1 MEQGFAAARK
11 RDMAERLEGL
21 VERITY
27 TSEEDGYS
35 VVKVQVKGRRDLV
48 TVVGSFASVTPGE
61 ILRMEGSWAFHARFG
76 EQFKVERYETAI
88 PASVTGMRKYLGSG
102 LIKGIGPKMAERIVK
117 RFGEATLDV
126 IEKNV
131 ERLLE
136 VNGIGRYRVDQI
148 RKAWDDQK
156 DIRELMVFL
165 RTHGVS
171 ATFATRIFKHYGK
184 ESLATVTENPY
195 RLAMDVTGIGFL
207 TADKIAGSLGFKTD
221 SPLRAEAGINYA
233 LLQATEEG
241 HVCVPREWLLEQST
255 KLLEI
260 PVGVLEEALGR
271 LASEGRLIVEELSAA
286 LRESFGS
293 DRAVYLRGYHLA
305 ECQVA
310 QRLTYLHAFPRL
322 RKKLDDEGA
331 MDWLRNKLP
340 FSLASLQEQ
349 AVRQALTDKVLVI
362 TGGPGTGKTTLIRAI
377 LAIYR
382 RMNAAICLAA
392 PTGRAAK
399 RLSEATRHPASTIHR
414 LLEFSP
420 QFGGFQRDEQ
430 KPLNAD
436 LVIVDETSMMDIL
449 LMHYLLKA
457 IPSHATLVLV
467 GDVDQLPSVG
477 PGNVLRDII
486 ASGKFPVVRLTEIF
500 RQARQSRIVVNAH
513 RVQQG
518 MFPEIETDAEKLRD
532 FYFIEKDDP
541 EEVSRLILKLC
552 TERIPGRF
560 GLDPVNDI
568 QVLSPMHKGV
578 IGAQRLNAVLQEALN
593 PEKGGIERAGRVFRI
608 NDKVM
613 QIRNNYDKDVFNG
626 DLGRIRK
633 IDMEEQAVQVE
644 IDGRTVAYDF
654 SELDELVLAYAVSV
668 HKSQGSEYP
677 AVIFPL
683 LTQHYMML
691 QRNLLYTAITRARK
705 LAIIVG
711 SKKALAIAVRNNR
724 MERRFTL
731 LKERLAGEFAL
742 AGLEKGR

>member
-1 MEQGFAAARK
+1 MT
-11 RDMAERLEGL
+11 ERIQGL

-27 TSEEDGYS
+27 TNEEDGYS
-35 VVKVQVKGRRDLV
+35 VVKVQLPGRKNLV
-48 TVVGSFASVTPGE
+48 TVIGSFASVVPGE
-61 ILRMEGSWAFHARFG
+61 ILRMEGTWGFHPKFG
-76 EQFKVERYETAI
+76 EQFKVERYETAV
-88 PASVTGMRKYLGSG
+88 PASVAGIRKYLGSG
-102 LIKGIGPKMAERIVK
+102 LIKGIGPKMADRIVK
-117 RFGEATLDV
+117 LFGEATLDV
-126 IEKNV
+126 IEKDV
-131 ERLLE
+131 DRLLE
-136 VNGIGRYRVDQI
+136 VKGIGRYRVDQI
-148 RKAWDDQK
+148 RKAWDEQK

-171 ATFATRIFKHYGK
+171 ATYATRIFKHYGK
-184 ESLATVTENPY
+184 ESLATVSENPY

-207 TADKIAGSLGFKTD
+207 TADRIAGSLGFKND
-221 SPLRAEAGINYA
+221 SPLRAEAGILYV

-241 HVCVPREWLLEQST
+241 HVCVPHDWLMEQSR

-260 PVGVLEEALGR
+260 PAPILLEALLRLGQDGR
-271 LASEGRLIVEELSAA
+271 LTVEELSGA
-286 LRESFGS
+286 LRQSFGG
-293 DRAVYLRGYHLA
+293 DRAIYLRGYHTA

-322 RKKLDDEGA
+322 RRKLDVDVA
-331 MDWLRNKLP
+331 IDWLRNKLP
-340 FSLASLQEQ
+340 FSLAPQQEQ
-349 AVRQALTDKVLVI
+349 AVKQSLTDKVLVI
-362 TGGPGTGKTTLIRAI
+362 TGGPGTGKTTLVRAI

-382 RMNAAICLAA
+382 QMNAAICLAA

-420 QFGGFQRDEQ
+420 QAGGFQRSEQ

-457 IPSHATLVLV
+457 VPTHATLVLV

-477 PGNVLRDII
+477 PGNVLRDVI
-486 ASGKFPVVRLTEIF
+486 ASEKFPVVRLTEIF

-513 RVQQG
+513 LVQQG
-518 MFPEIETDAEKLRD
+518 RFPMTDTESKRLQD
-532 FYFIEKDDP
+532 FYFIEKEDP
-541 EEVSRLILKLC
+541 EEVAQLILKLC
-552 TERIPGRF
+552 TDRIPGRF
-560 GLDPVNDI
+560 RLDPVDDI
-568 QVLSPMHKGV
+568 QVLSPMHRGAV
-578 IGAQRLNAVLQEALN
+578 GAQRLNGLLQEALN
-593 PEKGGIERAGRVFRI
+593 PQKGGIERAGRVFRV

-626 DLGRIRK
+626 DLGRVRK
-633 IDMEEQAVQVE
+633 IDMEEQELQVE
-644 IDGRTVAYDF
+644 MDGRTVSYDF

-705 LAIIVG
+705 LAIVVG
-711 SKKALAIAVRNNR
+711 SRKAMAIAVRNDR
-724 MERRFTL
+724 MQKRFTL
-731 LKERLAGEFAL
+731 LKERLAGEFAI
-742 AGLEKGR
+742 AKIPETP